1 MGKNQIVRTTAREI
15 LDSRG
20 QPTVEACVTL
30 SDGTTG
36 VASVPSGAST
46 GRYEAHELRDTTR
59 RRFGG
64 RGVMDAVYNVN
75 KLISPA
81 LSGISVFD
89 QEEIDH
95 TMLALDGTE
104 HKTKL
109 GANAIL
115 AVSLASARA
124 AAASLSMPLY
134 RYLGGCTAKVM
145 PVPMMNILNG
155 GAHAANNVDIQ
166 EFMIMPVGA
175 ASFVEAMRMG
185 SEIYVALGKLLR
197 SRELATTVG
206 DEGGYAPDLSSDEEA
221 IALICDA
228 IRAAGYD
235 EESVKIALDAAA
247 SEWATEQEGEYRLPK
262 RGREMS
268 REDLVAYWGKL
279 TEDYPIASIED
290 GLGEMDFD
298 GWRLLTS
305 RIGKKVMLVGDDL
318 FVTNVVRLKM
328 GIDSGAGNAILIK
341 PNQIGTLSETLDV
354 IRLAQKA
361 GYRHILSHRSG
372 ETEDTTIADIAL
384 ATNAGFI
391 KSGAPCR
398 GERVAKYNRLLKI
411 EGAMAGF
418 SQYGNYGSF

>member
-1 MGKNQIVRTTAREI
+1 MGKVQIVRTSAREI

-36 VASVPSGAST
+36 IASVPSGAST
-46 GRYEAHELRDTTR
+46 GRYEAHELRDAGR

-64 RGVMDAVYNVN
+64 RGVLDAVYNVN

-81 LSGISVFD
+81 LSGISVYE

-104 HKTKL
+104 QKSKL

-124 AAASLSMPLY
+124 AAASLSVPLY
-134 RYLGGCTAKVM
+134 RYLGGSGAKVM

-155 GAHAANNVDIQ
+155 GAHAANNIDIQ

-175 ASFVEAMRMG
+175 ASFAEAMRMG
-185 SEIYVALGKLLR
+185 SEIYAALGRILR
-197 SRELATTVG
+197 SRGLTTTVG
-206 DEGGYAPDLSSDEEA
+206 DEGGYAPDLADDEEA
-221 IALICDA
+221 ITLICDA

-235 EESVKIALDAAA
+235 EDSVKIALDAAA
-247 SEWATEQEGEYRLPK
+247 SEWARDEQGLYLLPK
-262 RGREMS
+262 RGREMT
-268 REDLVAYWGKL
+268 REDLVSYWQRL
-279 TEDYPIASIED
+279 VSDYPIASIED
-290 GLGEMDFD
+290 GLGEMDFE
-298 GWRLLTS
+298 GWRSLTS
-305 RIGKKVMLVGDDL
+305 RLGKQVMLVGDDL
-318 FVTNVVRLKM
+318 FVTNTVRLRM

-354 IRLAQKA
+354 IR
-361 GYRHILSHRSG
+361 
-372 ETEDTTIADIAL
+372 
-384 ATNAGFI
+384 
-391 KSGAPCR
+391 
-398 GERVAKYNRLLKI
+398 
-411 EGAMAGF
+411 MA
-418 SQYGNYGSF
+418 